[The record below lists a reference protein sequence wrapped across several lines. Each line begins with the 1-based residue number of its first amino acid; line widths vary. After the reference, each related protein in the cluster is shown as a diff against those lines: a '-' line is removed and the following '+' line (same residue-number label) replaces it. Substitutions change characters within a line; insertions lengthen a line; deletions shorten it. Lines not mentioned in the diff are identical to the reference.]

1 VTHGKPPIRC
11 ENYASLWA
19 ASKEVSRSIAK
30 CFSSC
35 ALIYLHHPGAFRCI
49 SGSRPPPM
57 SLVSP
62 SGSVERVAAIPRAE
76 ESHGVVRFPNELC
89 TDRGRAINQRE
100 SGWQKTL
107 TGYPKELYDF
117 WEKQKIADI
126 RLDFKSS
133 TSPEGDLA
141 ISGLR

>member
-1 VTHGKPPIRC
+1 
-11 ENYASLWA
+11 
-19 ASKEVSRSIAK
+19 
-30 CFSSC
+30 
-35 ALIYLHHPGAFRCI
+35 
-49 SGSRPPPM
+49 M